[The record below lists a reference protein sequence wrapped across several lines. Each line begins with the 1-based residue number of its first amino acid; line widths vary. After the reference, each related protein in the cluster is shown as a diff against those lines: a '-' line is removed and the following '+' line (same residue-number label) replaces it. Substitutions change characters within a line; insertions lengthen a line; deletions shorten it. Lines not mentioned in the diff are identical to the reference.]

1 MLVFCPHCHANY
13 EVETAGDDTVLI
25 CNRCGVE
32 FSIADQAGS
41 PNEQTPGGIRENDSN
56 KTSDTVISVEAGIPD
71 LEETCM
77 PEDSGL
83 KTENQD
89 KDVQPGRRKV
99 RIWPWLMVMLA
110 LIFSAGFWLQKDAWL
125 DNRWLRSTAMNLGIN
140 LQQRDKDWR
149 VIPVS
154 IQAEWV
160 IRDDASQALLIKGRV
175 KNLLTS
181 ELPAP
186 GIEVTFY
193 SDLHPDKK
201 LASQLL
207 NITLQPG
214 KQSLLRVPYTAPKPD
229 AIPVT
234 PEGERK
240 FTFLIESPPENSGDF
255 TLTARVQ

>member
-1 MLVFCPHCHANY
+1 MFVFCPHCHANY
-13 EVETAGDDTVLI
+13 EIETAGDDTVLL

-41 PNEQTPGGIRENDSN
+41 PNEQKPGENQENSSN
-56 KTSDTVISVEAGIPD
+56 KTSDTAGSVEAGISG
-71 LEETCM
+71 LEEACM
-77 PEDSGL
+77 PEDSGVE
-83 KTENQD
+83 TESEAEIIR
-89 KDVQPGRRKV
+89 PGRRKV
-99 RIWPWLMVMLA
+99 RIWPWLMIMLT

-125 DNRWLRSTAMNLGIN
+125 DNRWFRSTAINLGITIH
-140 LQQRDKDWR
+140 QRDKDWR
-149 VIPVS
+149 VIPDS
-154 IQAEWV
+154 IQAEWI
-160 IRDDASQALLIKGRV
+160 IRDDASKALLIRGRV

-186 GIEVTFY
+186 SIEVTFY
-193 SDLHPDKK
+193 SDLYPDKE
-201 LASQLL
+201 LGSQHL

-229 AIPVT
+229 TIPVT

-255 TLTARVQ
+255 TLTARAQ